1 MTMNDFLA
9 GLAPT
14 IASALLGPLG
24 GVAVAGLGKI
34 FGIDNATQKDI
45 AAQFEAG
52 KLTPEQIGEIKLL
65 ELKLQDD
72 EKERG
77 FRYAELEFKD
87 RDSARDMQKV
97 TQSAVPAVL
106 TYLLTFG
113 FFGIL
118 GAMFHYPDVKDSP
131 PLMIMLGSLG
141 TAWIGACAFWFGTT
155 RSSQNKDAMLANSTP
170 VK

>member
-1 MTMNDFLA
+1 MNDFLA

-45 AAQFEAG
+45 AAQFEAD

-65 ELKLQDD
+65 ELKLQDN

-97 TQSAVPAVL
+97 TLSPVPAIL
-106 TYLLTFG
+106 TYLLTVG

-118 GAMFHYPDVKDSP
+118 GAMFYFPDVKDSP

-141 TAWIGACAFWFGTT
+141 TAWTGACSFWFGSS
-155 RSSQNKDAMLANSTP
+155 RASQNKDAMLANSAP

>member
-141 TAWIGACAFWFGTT
+141 TAWTGACAFWFGTT
-155 RSSQNKDAMLANSTP
+155 RSSQNKDVMLANSTP
-170 VK
+170 VE

>member
-1 MTMNDFLA
+1 MNEFLK

-14 IASALLGPLG
+14 LASALLGPLG

-65 ELKLQDD
+65 ELKLQAD
-72 EKERG
+72 EQERK
-77 FRYAELEFKD
+77 FRYSELEFKD

-97 TQSAVPAVL
+97 TLSPVPAIL
-106 TYLLTFG
+106 TYLLTVG

-118 GAMFHYPDVKDSP
+118 GAMFYFPDVKDSP
-131 PLMIMLGSLG
+131 PLMIMLGSIG
-141 TAWIGACAFWFGTT
+141 TAWTGACSFWFGSS
-155 RSSQNKDAMLANSTP
+155 RASQNKDAMLANSAP

>member
-24 GVAVAGLGKI
+24 GVAVAGLGRI

-118 GAMFHYPDVKDSP
+118 GMMFYHPDVKDSP

-141 TAWIGACAFWFGTT
+141 TAWTGACAFWFGTT

>member
-1 MTMNDFLA
+1 MNDFLA

-24 GVAVAGLGKI
+24 GVAVAGLGRI

-118 GAMFHYPDVKDSP
+118 GMMFYHPDVKDSP

-141 TAWIGACAFWFGTT
+141 TAWTGACAFWFGTT

>member
-1 MTMNDFLA
+1 MNEFLK

-14 IASALLGPLG
+14 LASALLGPLG

-45 AAQFEAG
+45 VAQFEAG

-65 ELKLQDD
+65 ELKLQAD
-72 EKERG
+72 EQERK
-77 FRYAELEFKD
+77 FRYSELEFKD

-97 TQSAVPAVL
+97 TLSPVPAIL
-106 TYLLTFG
+106 TYLLTVG

-118 GAMFHYPDVKDSP
+118 GAMFYFPDVKDSP

-141 TAWIGACAFWFGTT
+141 TAWTGACSFWFGSS
-155 RSSQNKDAMLANSTP
+155 RASQNKDAMLANSAP